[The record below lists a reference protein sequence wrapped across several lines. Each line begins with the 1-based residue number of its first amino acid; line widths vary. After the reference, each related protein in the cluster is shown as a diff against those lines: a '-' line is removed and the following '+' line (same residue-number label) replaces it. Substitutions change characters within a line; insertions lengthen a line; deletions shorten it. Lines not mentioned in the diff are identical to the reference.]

1 MGRNNNPTR
10 GSTIRHVVRTIAAAS
25 AAAAT
30 LVAGMLV
37 AGTANAAS
45 MRDPFERTIQNSNPG
60 LWTNLGT
67 ITFSNGNKYENM
79 EQSLGVVD
87 RVNGRNTYCIQ
98 ADVLYT
104 DTPEG
109 PWSEWTD
116 ENSRPDAQ
124 RLAWLTDKYNGN
136 KDDLTQAAIAGL
148 IHREL
153 DPIGPEYLQNVQR
166 LGWKDG
172 TSWATYEAKM
182 NELWNEA
189 VANTPENLDMTYKY
203 TTGERKGSVTPS
215 ITNGNGAEIAGIQYT
230 VTLNGPAVFDQT
242 KTSTISGTTTN
253 EAIHLPWTATGNGKV
268 TSTVQHKIPKAI
280 RLDSPNQN
288 LMGPTDPQTVSKNI
302 QFDVLNNFKPTI
314 ESNQTDHRIEYGHAP
329 EDDLTW
335 HVDPTGG
342 DWIEGATIKS
352 TGTLYYFAKKPVEG
366 RTTVKDGVKAATAT
380 VTGDKDGAT
389 NHVDATSITM
399 DPDFVKAHKGA
410 TPSNLPDTGWYTW
423 VWQITP
429 DMQDANMKQ
438 YLSTDYDW
446 SDNVLEA
453 ESTQHMRN
461 MQPTIKS
468 SVSDAYKNDQ
478 STVTGAD
485 GTERPSVQIGSAQA
499 SDKTD
504 VVYLEKGSVIRD
516 KVTLNVTDVNGD
528 GKVDTQDWLHTKDGQ
543 GEGKETEDNQITLT
557 VNGTIYGGMTREQAE
572 QAQKDTAAG
581 KTVELPKQ
589 AVKLAT
595 ATFTTNKAGDY
606 LISSSD
612 EDKPVAQWKAEDGVD
627 LTNLPSGYATF
638 VFDIANK
645 DQDTESQTGIKP
657 SKDYPFAKDVH
668 EAPFTADE
676 TVMIRLTPKL
686 DSTVSSKEV
695 KAGETTI
702 DKLVVAKTNEK
713 DVWPTYPETNVTEG
727 ETAKSTPLSL
737 DFHGVLYKVSDDPSS
752 AIEETD
758 TVPENA
764 VKVHEADIKDVT
776 KFGTYTTD
784 SFTLTDTGT
793 YAWHWVMTPSL
804 TGDQNHNP
812 LAALAWRQLTHGRVQ
827 HAFGLASEI
836 VRVQGKKPD
845 VPKCEVSTKSQGE
858 VAFENDKADLHD
870 ELLLKNCEQAAK
882 AEFELWK
889 QANGDQSG
897 DVLITVTGKVDAVD
911 GAHSPTV
918 TVHET
923 GTYYWREKVYD
934 KSGKLI
940 SYGDARKSNE
950 TVLVKE
956 KGLAS
961 TGVGTPM
968 LLWAGVLAG
977 AGIALALAG
986 SRKRIRL

>member
-10 GSTIRHVVRTIAAAS
+10 GSTIRHVVRTIAAGV

-30 LVAGMLV
+30 LAAGMLV
-37 AGTANAAS
+37 AGTADAAD
-45 MRDPFERTIQNSNPG
+45 MRDPFERSIQNGNPG
-60 LWTNLGT
+60 LWANLGT
-67 ITFSNGNKYENM
+67 ITFSNGHKYEDM

-87 RVNGRNTYCIQ
+87 KVNGRNVYCIQ
-98 ADVLYT
+98 ADTLYT
-104 DTPEG
+104 GTAG
-109 PWSEWTD
+109 TWGEWTD
-116 ENSRPDAQ
+116 AQTKPDAQ

-136 KDDLTQAAIAGL
+136 TDDLTQAAIAGL
-148 IHREL
+148 IHQKL
-153 DPIGPEYLQNVQR
+153 DPMGEEYLRGIQH

-172 TSWATYEAKM
+172 TSWDTYTKKM
-182 NELWNEA
+182 DELWNEA
-189 VANTPENLDMTYKY
+189 VANTPTNLDMKYQY
-203 TTGERKGSVTPS
+203 TTGKRKGTINVG
-215 ITNGNGAEIAGIQYT
+215 IQNGNGANIVGAQYT
-230 VTLNGPAVFDQT
+230 ATLNGPAVFDQT
-242 KTSTISGTTTN
+242 GKNTISGTTTGSDQHI
-253 EAIHLPWTATGNGKV
+253 AWTATGNGKV
-268 TSTVQHKIPKAI
+268 TYKISRKIPKAAK
-280 RLDSPNQN
+280 LESPNQN
-288 LMGPTDPQTVSKNI
+288 LMSPTDPQTVSENI
-302 QFDVLNNFKPTI
+302 QFEVLNNFKPTI

-335 HVDPTGG
+335 HVDPSGG

-352 TGTLYYFAKKPVEG
+352 TGTLYYFTKKPVEG
-366 RTTVKDGVKAATAT
+366 QTTVKDGVKAATAT

-399 DPDFVKAHKGA
+399 DPDFVKTHPGA
-410 TPSNLPDTGWYTW
+410 TPSSLPDTGWYTW

-453 ESTQHMRN
+453 ETTLHVRN
-461 MQPTIKS
+461 MQPTITS
-468 SVSDAYKNDQ
+468 SVSAAYKHDQ
-478 STVTGAD
+478 SKVTGAD
-485 GTERPSVQIGSAQA
+485 GIERPAVQIGSAAA
-499 SDKTD
+499 SDRTD
-504 VVYLEKGSVIRD
+504 VVYLEKGGVIRD
-516 KVTLNVTDVNGD
+516 KVTLGVADVNGD
-528 GKVDTQDWLHTKDGQ
+528 GKTDTADWLHTKDGQ
-543 GEGKETEDNQITLT
+543 GEGRETEANQITIR
-557 VNGTIYGGMTREQAE
+557 VNGTLYGGMTREQAE

-581 KTVELPKQ
+581 KNVELPKQ

-595 ATFTTNKAGDY
+595 TTFTTNKAGDY
-606 LISSSD
+606 LLSSRKG
-612 EDKPVAQWKAEDGVD
+612 EKPAGVWKAENGID
-627 LTNLPSGYATF
+627 LTNPPSGYATF
-638 VFDIANK
+638 VYDIANR
-645 DQDTESQTGIKP
+645 DQDTKAQTGIEP
-657 SKDYPFAKDVH
+657 SGDYPFAKDVH

-676 TVMIRLTPKL
+676 TIMTRLTPNL

-695 KAGETTI
+695 KAGETTV

-713 DVWPTYPETNVTEG
+713 DVWPTYPQSNVTEG
-727 ETAKSTPLSL
+727 ETPKGTPLSL
-737 DFHGVLYKVSDDPSS
+737 DFHGVLYKVSDDPAA

-764 VKVHEADIKDVT
+764 VKVHETDIKDVT

-784 SFTLTDTGT
+784 SFTLTESGT

-812 LAALAWRQLTHGRVQ
+812 LAALAWRQLTHGKVQ

-836 VRVQGKKPD
+836 VRVRKPET
-845 VPKCEVSTKSQGE
+845 PKCEVSTKSQGE
-858 VAFENDKADLHD
+858 VTFENGKADLHD
-870 ELLLKNCEQAAK
+870 ELLLKNCSDAAK

-889 QANGDQSG
+889 QSNGDQSG
-897 DVLITVTGKVDAVD
+897 DVLITVTGKVDAKD
-911 GAHSPTV
+911 GIHSPTV

-934 KSGKLI
+934 QTGKLI
-940 SYGDARKSNE
+940 SYGDARKPNE

>member
-10 GSTIRHVVRTIAAAS
+10 GSTIRHVVRTLAAAG
-25 AAAAT
+25 AALAT
-30 LVAGMLV
+30 LAAGMLV
-37 AGTANAAS
+37 AGTADAAVT
-45 MRDPFERTIQNSNPG
+45 RDPSERVGWNGNPG
-60 LWTNLGT
+60 LWTNQGT
-67 ITFSNGNKYENM
+67 ITFPNGNSYQNEA
-79 EQSLGVVD
+79 QVLGVVD
-87 RVNGRNTYCIQ
+87 RVNGKNAYCIQ
-98 ADVLYT
+98 ADVKYT
-104 DTPEG
+104 GTAG
-109 PWSEWTD
+109 TWGEWTD
-116 ENSRPDAQ
+116 ERTKPDAQ
-124 RLAWLTDKYNGN
+124 KLAWLADRYNN
-136 KDDLTQAAIAGL
+136 DRDDLTQAAIAGL
-148 IHREL
+148 IHQKL
-153 DPIGPEYLQNVQR
+153 DPMGNEYLNGLRQ
-166 LGWKDG
+166 LGWADG
-172 TSWATYEAKM
+172 PSWDAYTAKM
-182 NELWNEA
+182 NSLWTEA
-189 VANTPENLDMTYKY
+189 VNGTPKDLDMQYRY
-203 TTGERKGSVTPS
+203 TTGKRKGLVTPS
-215 ITNGNGAEIAGIQYT
+215 IMNGNGVEIAGIQYT
-230 VTLNGPAVFDQT
+230 VTLKGPAVFDQT
-242 KTSTISGTTTN
+242 GTNTISGTTTN
-253 EAIHLPWTATGNGKV
+253 EAIHLSWTATGNGKV
-268 TSTVQHKIPKAI
+268 TSIVQHKIPKAT
-280 RLDSPNQN
+280 RLESPNQN

-302 QFDVLNNFKPTI
+302 QFEVLNNFKPTI
-314 ESNQTDHRIEYGHAP
+314 QSDQSDHRIEYGHAP

-342 DWIEGATIKS
+342 DWIQGATIKS

-366 RTTVKDGVKAATAT
+366 RTTVRDGVKAATAT
-380 VTGDKDGAT
+380 AAGDRDGAT
-389 NHVDATSITM
+389 SHVDASSITM
-399 DPDFVKAHKGA
+399 DPGFVKAHPGA
-410 TPSNLPDTGWYTW
+410 TPSSLPATGWYTW

-429 DMQDANMKQ
+429 DMQDANMRQ

-453 ESTQHMRN
+453 ETTLHVRS
-461 MQPTIKS
+461 MQPTITS
-468 SVSDAYKNDQ
+468 SVSAAYKTDQ
-478 STVTGAD
+478 SKVTGAD
-485 GTERPSVQIGSAQA
+485 GIERPAVQIGSAAA
-499 SDKTD
+499 SDRTD
-504 VVYLEKGSVIRD
+504 VVYLEKGGVIRD
-516 KVTLNVTDVNGD
+516 KVTLGVADVNGD
-528 GKVDTQDWLHTKDGQ
+528 GKTDTADWLHTKDGQ
-543 GEGKETEDNQITLT
+543 GEGRETEANQITIR
-557 VNGTIYGGMTREQAE
+557 VNGTLYGGMTREQAE
-572 QAQKDTAAG
+572 QAQKDAASG

-595 ATFTTNKAGDY
+595 TTFTTNKAGDY
-606 LISSSD
+606 LLSSRKG
-612 EDKPVAQWKAEDGVD
+612 EKPAGVWKAENGID
-627 LTNLPSGYATF
+627 LTNPPSGYATF
-638 VFDIANK
+638 VYDIANR
-645 DQDTESQTGIKP
+645 DQDTKNQTGIEP
-657 SKDYPFAKDVH
+657 SRDYPFAKDVH

-676 TVMIRLTPKL
+676 TVMFRLTPKL

-695 KAGETTI
+695 KAGETTV

-727 ETAKSTPLSL
+727 ETPKSTPLSL
-737 DFHGVLYKVSDDPSS
+737 DFHGVLYKVSDDPSA

-764 VKVHEADIKDVT
+764 VKVHETDIKDVT

-784 SFTLTDTGT
+784 SFTLTEPGT

-812 LAALAWRQLTHGRVQ
+812 LATLAWRQLTHGKVQ

-836 VRVQGKKPD
+836 VRVRKPET
-845 VPKCEVSTKSQGE
+845 PKCEVSTRSQGE
-858 VAFENDKADLHD
+858 VTMENGKADLHD

-897 DVLITVTGKVDAVD
+897 DVLITVTGKVDAKD
-911 GAHSPTV
+911 GIHSPTV

-934 KSGKLI
+934 QTGKLI
-940 SYGDARKSNE
+940 SYGDARKPNE

>member
-25 AAAAT
+25 AAVAT
-30 LVAGMLV
+30 LAAGMLV
-37 AGTANAAS
+37 AGTADAAV
-45 MRDPFERTIQNSNPG
+45 MRDPFERSIQNGNPG
-60 LWTNLGT
+60 LWTNVGT
-67 ITFSNGNKYENM
+67 ITFSNKKKHENM
-79 EQSLGVVD
+79 AQSLGVVD
-87 RVNGRNTYCIQ
+87 RVNDKNTYCIES
-98 ADVLYT
+98 DTLYT
-104 DTPEG
+104 GTTG
-109 PWSEWTD
+109 EWGAWPD
-116 ENSRPDAQ
+116 NQYKPDAQ
-124 RLAWLTDKYNGN
+124 RLAWLADRHNGDR
-136 KDDLTQAAIAGL
+136 DDLTQAAIAGL
-148 IHREL
+148 IHKKL
-153 DPIGPEYLQNVQR
+153 DPMGGDYLNGVQR
-166 LGWKDG
+166 LGWADG
-172 TSWATYEAKM
+172 TSWETYKAKM
-182 NELWNEA
+182 DSLWNEA
-189 VANTPENLDMTYKY
+189 VNGTPTNLDMKY
-203 TTGERKGSVTPS
+203 QYTIGQRKGLVTPS
-215 ITNGNGAEIAGIQYT
+215 IMNGNGQYASGLQYT
-230 VTLNGPAVFDQT
+230 VTLNGPAVFDQNN
-242 KTSTISGTTTN
+242 STAITGTTTN
-253 EAIHLPWTATGNGKV
+253 KKQDIAWTATGNGKV
-268 TSTVQHKIPKAI
+268 TYTLTYKNPQAI
-280 RLDSPNQN
+280 MLVSPNQD
-288 LMGPTDPQTVSKNI
+288 LMAPTDPQIVSKDI
-302 QFDVLNNFKPTI
+302 QFEVRNNFKPTI

-342 DWIEGATIKS
+342 DWIQGATIKS
-352 TGTLYYFAKKPVEG
+352 TGTLYHFANKPVEG
-366 RTTVKDGVKAATAT
+366 RTTVRDGVKAATAT
-380 VTGDKDGAT
+380 AAGDRDGAT
-389 NHVDATSITM
+389 SHVDAASITM
-399 DPDFVKAHKGA
+399 DPGFVKAHPGA
-410 TPSNLPDTGWYTW
+410 TPSSLPATGWYTW

-429 DMQDANMKQ
+429 GMQDANMRQ
-438 YLSTDYDW
+438 YLPADYDW

-453 ESTQHMRN
+453 ETTLHVRS
-461 MQPTIKS
+461 MQPTITS
-468 SVSDAYKNDQ
+468 SVSDAYKTDQ
-478 STVTGAD
+478 SKVTGAD
-485 GTERPSVQIGSAQA
+485 GIERPAVQIGSAAA
-499 SDKTD
+499 SDRTD

-516 KVTLNVTDVNGD
+516 KVTLGVSDVNGD
-528 GKVDTQDWLHTKDGQ
+528 GKTDTADWLHTKDGQ
-543 GEGKETEDNQITLT
+543 GEGRETEANQITIR
-557 VNGTIYGGMTREQAE
+557 VNGTLYGGMTREQAE

-595 ATFTTNKAGDY
+595 TTFTTNKAGDY
-606 LISSSD
+606 LLSSRKG
-612 EDKPVAQWKAEDGVD
+612 EKPAGVWKAENGID
-627 LTNLPSGYATF
+627 LTNPPSGYATF
-638 VFDIANK
+638 VYDIANR
-645 DQDTESQTGIKP
+645 DQDTKNQTGIEP

-676 TVMIRLTPKL
+676 TIMTRLTPNL

-727 ETAKSTPLSL
+727 ETPKSTPLSL
-737 DFHGVLYKVSDDPSS
+737 DFHGVLYKVSDDPSA

-764 VKVHEADIKDVT
+764 VKVHETDIKDVT

-784 SFTLTDTGT
+784 SFTLTESGT

-812 LAALAWRQLTHGRVQ
+812 LTALAWRQLTHGKVQ

-836 VRVQGKKPD
+836 VRVRKPET
-845 VPKCEVSTKSQGE
+845 PKCEVSTRSQGE
-858 VAFENDKADLHD
+858 VTMENGRADLHD

-897 DVLITVTGKVDAVD
+897 DVLITVTGKVDAKD

-934 KSGKLI
+934 QTGKLI

>member
-1 MGRNNNPTR
+1 MGRNSNPTR

-25 AAAAT
+25 AAVAT
-30 LVAGMLV
+30 LAAGMLV
-37 AGTANAAS
+37 AGTANAAV
-45 MRDPFERTIQNSNPG
+45 MRDPGERSIQNGNPG
-60 LWTNLGT
+60 LWTNVGT
-67 ITFSNGNKYENM
+67 ITFSNGKKYENM
-79 EQSLGVVD
+79 AQSLGVVD
-87 RVNGRNTYCIQ
+87 RVNGKNAYCIQ
-98 ADVLYT
+98 ADTLYT
-104 DTPEG
+104 GTSGTWGD
-109 PWSEWTD
+109 WTD
-116 ENSRPDAQ
+116 ERTKPDAQ
-124 RLAWLTDKYNGN
+124 KLAWLTDRHNGDR
-136 KDDLTQAAIAGL
+136 DDLTQAAIAGL
-148 IHREL
+148 IHQKL
-153 DPIGPEYLQNVQR
+153 DPMGNEYLNGLRQ
-166 LGWKDG
+166 LGWADG
-172 TSWATYEAKM
+172 PSWDAYTAKM
-182 NELWNEA
+182 NSLWTEA
-189 VANTPENLDMTYKY
+189 VNGTPKDLDMQYRY
-203 TTGERKGSVTPS
+203 TTGKRKGLVTPS
-215 ITNGNGAEIAGIQYT
+215 IMNGNGVEIAGIQYT
-230 VTLNGPAVFDQT
+230 VTLKGPAVFDQT
-242 KTSTISGTTTN
+242 GTNTISGTTTN
-253 EAIHLPWTATGNGKV
+253 EAIHLSWTATGNGKV
-268 TSTVQHKIPKAI
+268 TSIVQHKIPKAT
-280 RLDSPNQN
+280 RLESPNQN

-302 QFDVLNNFKPTI
+302 QFEVLNNFKPTI
-314 ESNQTDHRIEYGHAP
+314 QSDQSDHRIEYGHAP

-342 DWIEGATIKS
+342 DWIQGATIKS

-366 RTTVKDGVKAATAT
+366 RTTVRDGVKAATAT
-380 VTGDKDGAT
+380 AAGDRDGAT
-389 NHVDATSITM
+389 SHVDASSIAM
-399 DPDFVKAHKGA
+399 DPGFVKAHPGA
-410 TPSNLPDTGWYTW
+410 TPSSLPDTGWYTW

-438 YLSTDYDW
+438 YLSPDYDW

-453 ESTQHMRN
+453 ETTLHVRS
-461 MQPTIKS
+461 MQPTITS
-468 SVSDAYKNDQ
+468 SVSAAYKTDQ
-478 STVTGAD
+478 SKVTGAD
-485 GTERPSVQIGSAQA
+485 GVERPAVQIGSAAA
-499 SDKTD
+499 SDRTD
-504 VVYLEKGSVIRD
+504 VVYLEKGGVIRD
-516 KVTLNVTDVNGD
+516 KVTLGVSDVNGD
-528 GKVDTQDWLHTKDGQ
+528 GKTDTADWLHTKDGQ
-543 GEGKETEDNQITLT
+543 GEGGETEANQITIR
-557 VNGTIYGGMTREQAE
+557 VNGTLYGGMTREQAE

-606 LISSSD
+606 LLSSRKG
-612 EDKPVAQWKAEDGVD
+612 EKPAGVWKAENGID
-627 LTNLPSGYATF
+627 LTNPPSGYATF
-638 VFDIANK
+638 VYDIANK

-657 SKDYPFAKDVH
+657 SDDYPFAKDVH

-676 TVMIRLTPKL
+676 TVMFRLTPKL

-695 KAGETTI
+695 KAGETTV

-713 DVWPTYPETNVTEG
+713 DVWPTYPQSNVTEG
-727 ETAKSTPLSL
+727 ETPKGTPLSL
-737 DFHGVLYKVSDDPSS
+737 DFHGVLYKVSDDPSA

-764 VKVHEADIKDVT
+764 VKVHETDIKDVT

-784 SFTLTDTGT
+784 SFTLTESGT

-812 LAALAWRQLTHGRVQ
+812 LAALAWRQLTHGKVQ

-836 VRVQGKKPD
+836 VRVRKPET
-845 VPKCEVSTKSQGE
+845 PKCEVSTRSQGE
-858 VAFENDKADLHD
+858 VTMENGKADLHD

-882 AEFELWK
+882 AEFELWR
-889 QANGDQSG
+889 QADGDQSG
-897 DVLITVTGKVDAVD
+897 DVLITVTGKVDAKD
-911 GAHSPTV
+911 GIHSPTV

-934 KSGKLI
+934 QTGGLV
-940 SYGDARKSNE
+940 SYGDARKPNE

>member
-1 MGRNNNPTR
+1 MGRNSNPTR

-25 AAAAT
+25 AAVAT
-30 LVAGMLV
+30 LAAGMLV
-37 AGTANAAS
+37 AGTANAAV
-45 MRDPFERTIQNSNPG
+45 MRDPGERSIQNGNPG
-60 LWTNLGT
+60 LWANVGT
-67 ITFSNGNKYENM
+67 ITFSNGKKYENM
-79 EQSLGVVD
+79 AQSLGVVD
-87 RVNGRNTYCIQ
+87 RVNGKNAYCIQ
-98 ADVLYT
+98 ADTLYT
-104 DTPEG
+104 GTSGTWGD
-109 PWSEWTD
+109 WTD
-116 ENSRPDAQ
+116 ERTKPDAQ
-124 RLAWLTDKYNGN
+124 KLAWLTDRHNGDR
-136 KDDLTQAAIAGL
+136 DDLTQAAIAGL
-148 IHREL
+148 IHQKL
-153 DPIGPEYLQNVQR
+153 DPMGNEYLNGLRQ
-166 LGWKDG
+166 LGWADG
-172 TSWATYEAKM
+172 PSWDAYTAKM
-182 NELWNEA
+182 NSLWTEA
-189 VANTPENLDMTYKY
+189 VNGTPTDLDMQYRY
-203 TTGERKGSVTPS
+203 TTGKRKGLVTPS
-215 ITNGNGAEIAGIQYT
+215 IMNGNGVEIAGIQYT
-230 VTLNGPAVFDQT
+230 VTLKGPAVFDQT
-242 KTSTISGTTTN
+242 GTNTISGTTTN
-253 EAIHLPWTATGNGKV
+253 EAIHLSWTATGNGKV
-268 TSTVQHKIPKAI
+268 TSIVQHKIPKAT
-280 RLDSPNQN
+280 RLESPNQN

-302 QFDVLNNFKPTI
+302 QFEVLNNFKPTI
-314 ESNQTDHRIEYGHAP
+314 QSDQSDHRIEYGHAP

-342 DWIEGATIKS
+342 DWIQGATIKS
-352 TGTLYYFAKKPVEG
+352 TGTLYYFANKPVEG
-366 RTTVKDGVKAATAT
+366 RTTVRDGVKAATAT
-380 VTGDKDGAT
+380 AAGDRDGAT
-389 NHVDATSITM
+389 SHVDASSITM
-399 DPDFVKAHKGA
+399 DPGFVKAHPGA
-410 TPSNLPDTGWYTW
+410 TPSSLPATGWYTW

-429 DMQDANMKQ
+429 GMQDANMRQ
-438 YLSTDYDW
+438 YLPADYDW

-453 ESTQHMRN
+453 ETTLHVRS
-461 MQPTIKS
+461 MQPTITS
-468 SVSDAYKNDQ
+468 SVSAAYKTDQ
-478 STVTGAD
+478 SKVTGAD
-485 GTERPSVQIGSAQA
+485 GVERPAVQIGSAAA
-499 SDKTD
+499 SDRTD
-504 VVYLEKGSVIRD
+504 VVYLEKGGVIRD
-516 KVTLNVTDVNGD
+516 KVTLGVSDVNGD
-528 GKVDTQDWLHTKDGQ
+528 GKTDTADWLHTKDGQ
-543 GEGKETEDNQITLT
+543 GEGRETEANQITIR
-557 VNGTIYGGMTREQAE
+557 VNGTLYGGMTREQAE

-606 LISSSD
+606 LLSSRKG
-612 EDKPVAQWKAEDGVD
+612 EKPAGVWKAENGID
-627 LTNLPSGYATF
+627 LTNPPSGYATF
-638 VFDIANK
+638 VYDIANK

-657 SKDYPFAKDVH
+657 SDDYPFAKDVH

-676 TVMIRLTPKL
+676 TVMFRLTPKL

-695 KAGETTI
+695 KAGETTV

-727 ETAKSTPLSL
+727 ETPKSTPLSL
-737 DFHGVLYKVSDDPSS
+737 DFHGVLYKVSDDPSA

-764 VKVHEADIKDVT
+764 VKVHETDIKDVT

-784 SFTLTDTGT
+784 SFTLTESGT

-812 LAALAWRQLTHGRVQ
+812 LTALAWRQLTHGKVQ

-836 VRVQGKKPD
+836 VRVQGKKPN

-858 VAFENDKADLHD
+858 VTFENGKADLHD

>member
-25 AAAAT
+25 AAVAT
-30 LVAGMLV
+30 LAAGMLV
-37 AGTANAAS
+37 AGTANAAVT
-45 MRDPFERTIQNSNPG
+45 RDPSERSIQNGNPG

-67 ITFSNGNKYENM
+67 LTFSNGVSYPDM

-87 RVNGRNTYCIQ
+87 RVNGKNAYCIQ

-104 DTPEG
+104 GTAGTWGD
-109 PWSEWTD
+109 WTD
-116 ENSRPDAQ
+116 ERTKPDAQ
-124 RLAWLTDKYNGN
+124 KLAWLANRYNN
-136 KDDLTQAAIAGL
+136 DRDDLTQAAIAGL
-148 IHREL
+148 VHRKL
-153 DPIGPEYLQNVQR
+153 DPMGGEYLNGIQR

-172 TSWATYEAKM
+172 TGWDTYAAKM
-182 NELWNEA
+182 DSLWNEA
-189 VANTPENLDMTYKY
+189 VANTPSNLDMQYRY
-203 TTGERKGSVTPS
+203 TTGKRKGLVTPS
-215 ITNGNGAEIAGIQYT
+215 IMNGNGVEIAGIQYT
-230 VTLNGPAVFDQT
+230 VTLKGPAVFDQT
-242 KTSTISGTTTN
+242 GTNTISGTTTN
-253 EAIHLPWTATGNGKV
+253 EAIHLSWTATGNGKV
-268 TSTVQHKIPKAI
+268 TSIVQHKIPKAT
-280 RLDSPNQN
+280 RLESPNQN

-302 QFDVLNNFKPTI
+302 QFEVLNNFKPTI
-314 ESNQTDHRIEYGHAP
+314 RSDQSDHRIEYGHAP

-342 DWIEGATIKS
+342 DWIQGATIKS

-366 RTTVKDGVKAATAT
+366 RTTVRDGVKAATAT
-380 VTGDKDGAT
+380 VAGDRDGAAS
-389 NHVDATSITM
+389 HVDASSIAM
-399 DPDFVKAHKGA
+399 DPGFVKAHPGA
-410 TPSNLPDTGWYTW
+410 TPSSLPATGWYTW
-423 VWQITP
+423 VWEITP
-429 DMQDANMKQ
+429 GMQDANMRQ
-438 YLSTDYDW
+438 YLPADYDW

-453 ESTQHMRN
+453 ETTLHVRN
-461 MQPTIKS
+461 MQPTITS
-468 SVSDAYKNDQ
+468 SVSAAYKTDQ
-478 STVTGAD
+478 SKVTGAD
-485 GTERPSVQIGSAQA
+485 GIERPAVQIGSQAA
-499 SDKTD
+499 SDRTD
-504 VVYLEKGSVIRD
+504 VVYLEKGGVIRD
-516 KVTLNVTDVNGD
+516 KVTLGVADVNGD
-528 GKVDTQDWLHTKDGQ
+528 GKTDTADWLHTRDGQ
-543 GEGKETEDNQITLT
+543 GEGRETEANQITIR
-557 VNGTIYGGMTREQAE
+557 VNGTLYGGMTREQAE
-572 QAQKDTAAG
+572 QAQKDAASG
-581 KTVELPKQ
+581 KTVELPRQ

-595 ATFTTNKAGDY
+595 ATFTTNKTGDY
-606 LISSSD
+606 LLSSRKG
-612 EDKPVAQWKAEDGVD
+612 EKPAGVWKAENGID
-627 LTNLPSGYATF
+627 LTNPPSGYATF
-638 VFDIANK
+638 VYDIANR
-645 DQDTESQTGIKP
+645 DQDTKNQTGIEP
-657 SKDYPFAKDVH
+657 SRDYPFAKDVH

-676 TVMIRLTPKL
+676 TIMTRLTPKL

-695 KAGETTI
+695 KAGETTV
-702 DKLVVAKTNEK
+702 DRLVVAKTNEK
-713 DVWPTYPETNVTEG
+713 DVWPTYPQSNVTEG
-727 ETAKSTPLSL
+727 ETPKGTPLSL
-737 DFHGVLYKVSDDPSS
+737 DFHGVLYKVSDDPAA
-752 AIEETD
+752 AIEQTD
-758 TVPENA
+758 TVPDNA
-764 VKVHEADIKDVT
+764 VKVHETDIKDVT
-776 KFGTYTTD
+776 KFGTYSTD
-784 SFTLTDTGT
+784 SFTLTESGT

-812 LAALAWRQLTHGRVQ
+812 LTALAWRQLTHGKVQ

-858 VAFENDKADLHD
+858 VTFENGRADLHD

>member
-10 GSTIRHVVRTIAAAS
+10 GSTIRHVVRTIAAGV

-30 LVAGMLV
+30 LAAGMLV
-37 AGTANAAS
+37 AGTADAAD
-45 MRDPFERTIQNSNPG
+45 MRDPFERSIQNGNPG
-60 LWTNLGT
+60 LWANMGT
-67 ITFSNGNKYENM
+67 ITFSNGHKYEDM

-87 RVNGRNTYCIQ
+87 KVNGKNVYCIQ
-98 ADVLYT
+98 ADTLYT
-104 DTPEG
+104 GTAG
-109 PWSEWTD
+109 TWGEWTD
-116 ENSRPDAQ
+116 AKTKPDAQ

-136 KDDLTQAAIAGL
+136 TDDLTQAAIAGL
-148 IHREL
+148 IHQKL
-153 DPIGPEYLQNVQR
+153 DPMGEEYLKGIER

-172 TSWATYEAKM
+172 TSWDTYTKKM

-189 VANTPENLDMTYKY
+189 VANTPSNLDMRYQY
-203 TTGERKGSVTPS
+203 TIGQRKGTIDVG
-215 ITNGNGAEIAGIQYT
+215 IQNGNGGFLSGITYT
-230 VTLNGPAVFDQT
+230 ATLKGPAVFDQT
-242 KTSTISGTTTN
+242 GKNTISGTTTN
-253 EAIHLPWTATGNGKV
+253 SAQHVAWTATGNGKV
-268 TSTVQHKIPKAI
+268 MPVFNYKVPKAAK
-280 RLDSPNQN
+280 LSSPNQN
-288 LMGPTDPQTVSKNI
+288 LMAATDPETVSKNI
-302 QFDVLNNFKPTI
+302 QFEVLNNFKPTI

-335 HVDPTGG
+335 HVDPSGG

-366 RTTVKDGVKAATAT
+366 QTTVKDGVKAATAT

-389 NHVDATSITM
+389 NHVDAASITM
-399 DPDFVKAHKGA
+399 DPDFVKTHPGA
-410 TPSNLPDTGWYTW
+410 TPSSLPDTGWYTW

-429 DMQDANMKQ
+429 GMQDANMRQ

-453 ESTQHMRN
+453 ETTLHVRN
-461 MQPTIKS
+461 MQPTITS
-468 SVSDAYKNDQ
+468 SVSAAYKTDQ
-478 STVTGAD
+478 SKVTGAD

-504 VVYLEKGSVIRD
+504 VVYLEKGSIIRD
-516 KVTLNVTDVNGD
+516 KVTLGVTDVNGD
-528 GKVDTQDWLHTKDGQ
+528 GKTDTADWLHTKDGQ
-543 GEGKETEDNQITLT
+543 GEGKETEANQITIR
-557 VNGTIYGGMTREQAE
+557 VNGTLYGGMTREQAE

-606 LISSSD
+606 LLSSRKG
-612 EDKPVAQWKAEDGVD
+612 EKPAGVWKAENGID
-627 LTNLPSGYATF
+627 LTNPPSGYATF
-638 VFDIANK
+638 VYDIANK

-657 SKDYPFAKDVH
+657 SDDYPFAKDVH

-676 TVMIRLTPKL
+676 TVMFRLTPKL

-695 KAGETTI
+695 KAGETTV

-713 DVWPTYPETNVTEG
+713 DVWPTYPQSNVTEG
-727 ETAKSTPLSL
+727 ETPKGTPLSL
-737 DFHGVLYKVSDDPSS
+737 DFHGVLYKVSDDPSA

-764 VKVHEADIKDVT
+764 VKVHETDIKDVT

-784 SFTLTDTGT
+784 SFTLTESGT

-812 LAALAWRQLTHGRVQ
+812 LAALAWRQLTHGKVQ

-836 VRVQGKKPD
+836 VRVRKPET
-845 VPKCEVSTKSQGE
+845 PKCEVSTRSQGE
-858 VAFENDKADLHD
+858 VTMENGKADLHD

-882 AEFELWK
+882 AEFELWR
-889 QANGDQSG
+889 QADGDQSG
-897 DVLITVTGKVDAVD
+897 DVLITVTGKVDAKD
-911 GAHSPTV
+911 GIHSPTV

-934 KSGKLI
+934 QTGGLV
-940 SYGDARKSNE
+940 SYGDARKPNE

>member
-25 AAAAT
+25 AAVAT
-30 LVAGMLV
+30 LAAGMLV
-37 AGTANAAS
+37 AGTANAAV
-45 MRDPFERTIQNSNPG
+45 MRDPGERSIQNGNPG
-60 LWTNLGT
+60 LWANVGT
-67 ITFSNGNKYENM
+67 ITFSNGKKYENM
-79 EQSLGVVD
+79 AQSLGVVD
-87 RVNGRNTYCIQ
+87 RVNGKNAYCIQ
-98 ADVLYT
+98 ADTLYT
-104 DTPEG
+104 GTSGTWGD
-109 PWSEWTD
+109 WTD
-116 ENSRPDAQ
+116 ERTKPDAQ
-124 RLAWLTDKYNGN
+124 KLAWLTDRHNGDR
-136 KDDLTQAAIAGL
+136 DDLTQAAIAGL
-148 IHREL
+148 IHQKL
-153 DPIGPEYLQNVQR
+153 DPMGNEYLNGLRQ
-166 LGWKDG
+166 LGWADG
-172 TSWATYEAKM
+172 PSWDAYTAKM
-182 NELWNEA
+182 NSLWTEA
-189 VANTPENLDMTYKY
+189 VNGTPTDLDMHRRY
-203 TTGERKGSVTPS
+203 TTGKRKGLVTPS
-215 ITNGNGAEIAGIQYT
+215 IMNGNGVEIAGIQYT
-230 VTLNGPAVFDQT
+230 VTLKGPAVFDQT
-242 KTSTISGTTTN
+242 GTNTISGTTTN
-253 EAIHLPWTATGNGKV
+253 EAIHLSWTATGNGKV
-268 TSTVQHKIPKAI
+268 TSIVQHKIPKAT
-280 RLDSPNQN
+280 RLESPNQN

-302 QFDVLNNFKPTI
+302 QFEVLNNFKPTI
-314 ESNQTDHRIEYGHAP
+314 QSDQSDHRIEYGHAP

-342 DWIEGATIKS
+342 DWIQGATIKS

-366 RTTVKDGVKAATAT
+366 RTTVRDGVKAATAT
-380 VTGDKDGAT
+380 AAGDRDGAT
-389 NHVDATSITM
+389 SHVDASSITM
-399 DPDFVKAHKGA
+399 DPGFVKAHPGA
-410 TPSNLPDTGWYTW
+410 TPSSLPATGWYTW
-423 VWQITP
+423 VWEITP
-429 DMQDANMKQ
+429 GMQDANMRQ

-453 ESTQHMRN
+453 ETTLHVRS

-499 SDKTD
+499 SDRTD
-504 VVYLEKGSVIRD
+504 VVYLEKGGVIRD
-516 KVTLNVTDVNGD
+516 KVTLGVSDVNGD
-528 GKVDTQDWLHTKDGQ
+528 GKTDTADWLHTKDGQ
-543 GEGKETEDNQITLT
+543 GEGRETEANQITIR
-557 VNGTIYGGMTREQAE
+557 VNGTLYGGMTREQAE

-606 LISSSD
+606 LLSSRKG
-612 EDKPVAQWKAEDGVD
+612 EKPAGVWKAENGID

-638 VFDIANK
+638 VYDIANK

-657 SKDYPFAKDVH
+657 SDDYPFAKDVH

-676 TVMIRLTPKL
+676 TVMFRLTPKL

-695 KAGETTI
+695 KAGETTV

-713 DVWPTYPETNVTEG
+713 DVWPTYPETNATEG
-727 ETAKSTPLSL
+727 ETPKSTPLSL
-737 DFHGVLYKVSDDPSS
+737 DFHGVLYKVSDDPAA

-764 VKVHEADIKDVT
+764 VKVHETDIKDVT

-784 SFTLTDTGT
+784 SFTLTESGT

-812 LAALAWRQLTHGRVQ
+812 LAALAWRQLTHGKVQ

-836 VRVQGKKPD
+836 VRVRKPET
-845 VPKCEVSTKSQGE
+845 PKCEVSTRSQGE
-858 VAFENDKADLHD
+858 VTFENGKADLHD

-889 QANGDQSG
+889 QSNGDQSG
-897 DVLITVTGKVDAVD
+897 DVLITVTGKVDAKD
-911 GAHSPTV
+911 GIHSPTV

-934 KSGKLI
+934 QTGKLI

>member
-10 GSTIRHVVRTIAAAS
+10 GSTIRHVVRTIAAGV

-30 LVAGMLV
+30 LAAGMLV
-37 AGTANAAS
+37 AGTADAAD
-45 MRDPFERTIQNSNPG
+45 MRDPFERSIQNGNPG
-60 LWTNLGT
+60 LWANMGT
-67 ITFSNGNKYENM
+67 ITFSNGHKYEDM

-87 RVNGRNTYCIQ
+87 KVNGRNVYCIQ
-98 ADVLYT
+98 AGTLYT
-104 DTPEG
+104 GTAG
-109 PWSEWTD
+109 TWGEWTD
-116 ENSRPDAQ
+116 AKTKPDAQ

-136 KDDLTQAAIAGL
+136 TDDLTQAAIAGL
-148 IHREL
+148 IHQKL
-153 DPIGPEYLQNVQR
+153 DPMGEEYLKGIER

-172 TSWATYEAKM
+172 TSWDTYTKKM

-189 VANTPENLDMTYKY
+189 VANTPSNLDMRYQY
-203 TTGERKGSVTPS
+203 TIGQRKGTIDVG
-215 ITNGNGAEIAGIQYT
+215 IQNGNGGFLSGITYT
-230 VTLNGPAVFDQT
+230 ATLKGPAVFDQT
-242 KTSTISGTTTN
+242 GKNTISGTTTN
-253 EAIHLPWTATGNGKV
+253 SAQHVAWTATGNGKV
-268 TSTVQHKIPKAI
+268 MPVFNYKVPKAAK
-280 RLDSPNQN
+280 LSSPNQN
-288 LMGPTDPQTVSKNI
+288 LMAATDPETVSKNI
-302 QFDVLNNFKPTI
+302 QFEVLNNFKPTI

-335 HVDPTGG
+335 HVDPSGG

-366 RTTVKDGVKAATAT
+366 QTTVKDGVKAATAT

-389 NHVDATSITM
+389 NHVDAASITM
-399 DPDFVKAHKGA
+399 DPDFVKAHPGA
-410 TPSNLPDTGWYTW
+410 TPSSLPATGWYTW
-423 VWQITP
+423 VWEITP
-429 DMQDANMKQ
+429 GMQDANMRQ
-438 YLSTDYDW
+438 YLSPDYDW

-453 ESTQHMRN
+453 ETTLHVRG
-461 MQPTIKS
+461 MQPTITS
-468 SVSDAYKNDQ
+468 SVSAAYRTDQ
-478 STVTGAD
+478 SKVTGAD
-485 GTERPSVQIGSAQA
+485 GIERPAVQIGSAAA
-499 SDKTD
+499 SDRTD
-504 VVYLEKGSVIRD
+504 VVYLEKGGVIRD
-516 KVTLNVTDVNGD
+516 KVTLGVSDVNGD
-528 GKVDTQDWLHTKDGQ
+528 GKTDTADWLHTKDGQ
-543 GEGKETEDNQITLT
+543 GEGRETEANQITIR
-557 VNGTIYGGMTREQAE
+557 VNGTLYGGMTREQAE

-595 ATFTTNKAGDY
+595 TTFTTNKAGDY
-606 LISSSD
+606 LLSSRKG
-612 EDKPVAQWKAEDGVD
+612 EKPAGVWKAENGID
-627 LTNLPSGYATF
+627 LTNPPSGYATF
-638 VFDIANK
+638 VYDIANR
-645 DQDTESQTGIKP
+645 DQDTKNQTGIEP
-657 SKDYPFAKDVH
+657 SRDYPFAKDVH

-676 TVMIRLTPKL
+676 TVMFRLTPKL

-695 KAGETTI
+695 KAGETTV

-727 ETAKSTPLSL
+727 ETPKGTPLSL
-737 DFHGVLYKVSDDPSS
+737 DFHGVLYKVSDDPSA

-764 VKVHEADIKDVT
+764 VKVHETDIKDVT

-784 SFTLTDTGT
+784 SFTLTESGT

-812 LAALAWRQLTHGRVQ
+812 LAALAWRQLTHGKVQ

-836 VRVQGKKPD
+836 VRVRKPET
-845 VPKCEVSTKSQGE
+845 PKCEVSTKSQGE
-858 VAFENDKADLHD
+858 VTFENGKADLHD
-870 ELLLKNCEQAAK
+870 ELLLKNCSDAAK
-882 AEFELWK
+882 AEFELWR
-889 QANGDQSG
+889 QADGDQSG
-897 DVLITVTGKVDAVD
+897 DVLITVTGKVDAKD
-911 GAHSPTV
+911 GIHSPTV

-934 KSGKLI
+934 QTGKLI
-940 SYGDARKSNE
+940 SYGDARKPNE

>member
-25 AAAAT
+25 AAVAT
-30 LVAGMLV
+30 LAAGLLV
-37 AGTANAAS
+37 AGTADAAT
-45 MRDPFERTIQNSNPG
+45 MRDPSERAIWNNNPG
-60 LWTNLGT
+60 LASNMGT
-67 ITFSNGNKYENM
+67 ITFSNGHKYENM
-79 EQSLGVVD
+79 EQGLGIVD
-87 RVNGRNTYCIQ
+87 KVNGRNAYCIQ

-104 DTPEG
+104 GTTG
-109 PWSEWTD
+109 TWSEWTD
-116 ENSRPDAQ
+116 ERTKPDAQ
-124 RLAWLTDKYNGN
+124 RLAWLADRYNGDR
-136 KDDLTQAAIAGL
+136 DDLTQAAIAGL
-148 IHREL
+148 IHQKL
-153 DPIGPEYLQNVQR
+153 DPMGNEYLSGIQR
-166 LGWKDG
+166 LGWKNG
-172 TSWATYEAKM
+172 TSWDTFTAKM
-182 NELWNEA
+182 NSLWTEA
-189 VANTPENLDMTYKY
+189 VNGTPKDLDMQYRY
-203 TTGERKGSVTPS
+203 TTGKRKGLVTPS
-215 ITNGNGAEIAGIQYT
+215 IMNGNGVEIAGIQYT
-230 VTLNGPAVFDQT
+230 VTLKGPAVFDQT
-242 KTSTISGTTTN
+242 GTNTISGTTTN
-253 EAIHLPWTATGNGKV
+253 EAIHLSWTATGNGKV
-268 TSTVQHKIPKAI
+268 TSIVQHKIPKAT
-280 RLDSPNQN
+280 RLESPNQN

-302 QFDVLNNFKPTI
+302 QFEVLNNFKPTI
-314 ESNQTDHRIEYGHAP
+314 QSDQSDHRIEYGHAP

-342 DWIEGATIKS
+342 DWIQGATIKS

-366 RTTVKDGVKAATAT
+366 RTTVRDGVKAATAT
-380 VTGDKDGAT
+380 AAGDRDGAT
-389 NHVDATSITM
+389 SHVDASSITM
-399 DPDFVKAHKGA
+399 DPGFVKAHPGA
-410 TPSNLPDTGWYTW
+410 TPSSLPATGWYTW

-429 DMQDANMKQ
+429 GMQDANMRQ
-438 YLSTDYDW
+438 YLPADYDW

-453 ESTQHMRN
+453 ETTLHVRS
-461 MQPTIKS
+461 MQPTITS
-468 SVSDAYKNDQ
+468 SVSAAYKTDQ
-478 STVTGAD
+478 SKVTGAD
-485 GTERPSVQIGSAQA
+485 GVERPAVQIGSAAA
-499 SDKTD
+499 SDRTD
-504 VVYLEKGSVIRD
+504 VVYLEKGGVIRD
-516 KVTLNVTDVNGD
+516 KVTLGVSDVNGD
-528 GKVDTQDWLHTKDGQ
+528 GKTDTADWLHTKDGQ
-543 GEGKETEDNQITLT
+543 GEGRETEANQITIR
-557 VNGTIYGGMTREQAE
+557 VNGTLYGGMTREQAE

-606 LISSSD
+606 LLSSRKG
-612 EDKPVAQWKAEDGVD
+612 EKPAGVWKAENGID

-638 VFDIANK
+638 VYDIANK

-657 SKDYPFAKDVH
+657 SDDYPFAKDVH

-676 TVMIRLTPKL
+676 TIMTRLTPKL

-713 DVWPTYPETNVTEG
+713 DVWPTYPQSNVTEG
-727 ETAKSTPLSL
+727 ETPKSTPLSL
-737 DFHGVLYKVSDDPSS
+737 DFHGVLYKVSDDPAA

-764 VKVHEADIKDVT
+764 VKVHETDIKDVT

-784 SFTLTDTGT
+784 SFTLTEPGT

-812 LAALAWRQLTHGRVQ
+812 LAALAWRQLTHGKVQ

-836 VRVQGKKPD
+836 VRVRKPET
-845 VPKCEVSTKSQGE
+845 PKCEVSTRSQGE
-858 VAFENDKADLHD
+858 VTFENGKADLHD

-889 QANGDQSG
+889 QSNGDQSG
-897 DVLITVTGKVDAVD
+897 DVLITVTGKVDAKD
-911 GAHSPTV
+911 GIHSPTV

-934 KSGKLI
+934 QTGKLI
-940 SYGDARKSNE
+940 SYGDARKPNE
-950 TVLVKE
+950 TVTVKE

>member
-1 MGRNNNPTR
+1 MGRNSNPTR

-25 AAAAT
+25 AAVAT
-30 LVAGMLV
+30 LAAGMLV
-37 AGTANAAS
+37 AGTANAAV
-45 MRDPFERTIQNSNPG
+45 MRDPGERSIQNGNPG
-60 LWTNLGT
+60 LWTNVGT
-67 ITFSNGNKYENM
+67 ITFSNGKKYENM
-79 EQSLGVVD
+79 AQSLGVVD
-87 RVNGRNTYCIQ
+87 RVNGKNAYCIQ
-98 ADVLYT
+98 ADTLYT
-104 DTPEG
+104 GTSGTWGD
-109 PWSEWTD
+109 WTD
-116 ENSRPDAQ
+116 ERTKPDAQ
-124 RLAWLTDKYNGN
+124 KLAWLTDRHNGDR
-136 KDDLTQAAIAGL
+136 DDLTQAAIAGL
-148 IHREL
+148 IHQKL
-153 DPIGPEYLQNVQR
+153 DPMGNEYLNGLRQ
-166 LGWKDG
+166 LGWADG
-172 TSWATYEAKM
+172 PSWDAYTAKM
-182 NELWNEA
+182 NSLWTEA
-189 VANTPENLDMTYKY
+189 VNGTPTDLDMQYRY
-203 TTGERKGSVTPS
+203 TTGKRKGLVTPS
-215 ITNGNGAEIAGIQYT
+215 IMNGNGVEIAGIQYT
-230 VTLNGPAVFDQT
+230 VTLKGPAVFDQT
-242 KTSTISGTTTN
+242 GTNTISGTTTN
-253 EAIHLPWTATGNGKV
+253 EAIHLSWTATGNGKV
-268 TSTVQHKIPKAI
+268 TSIVQHKIPKAT
-280 RLDSPNQN
+280 RLESPNQN

-302 QFDVLNNFKPTI
+302 QFEVLNNFKPTI
-314 ESNQTDHRIEYGHAP
+314 QSDQSDHRIEYGHAP

-342 DWIEGATIKS
+342 DWIQGATIKS
-352 TGTLYYFAKKPVEG
+352 TGTLYYFANKPVEG
-366 RTTVKDGVKAATAT
+366 RTTVRDGVKAATAT
-380 VTGDKDGAT
+380 AAGDRDGAT
-389 NHVDATSITM
+389 SHVDASSITM
-399 DPDFVKAHKGA
+399 DPGFVKAHPGA
-410 TPSNLPDTGWYTW
+410 TPSSLPATGWYTW

-429 DMQDANMKQ
+429 GMQDANMRQ
-438 YLSTDYDW
+438 YLPADYDW

-453 ESTQHMRN
+453 ETTLHVRS
-461 MQPTIKS
+461 MQPTITS
-468 SVSDAYKNDQ
+468 SVSAAYKTDQ
-478 STVTGAD
+478 SKVTGAD
-485 GTERPSVQIGSAQA
+485 GVERPAVQIGSAAA
-499 SDKTD
+499 SDRTD
-504 VVYLEKGSVIRD
+504 VVYLEKGGVIRD
-516 KVTLNVTDVNGD
+516 KVTLGVSDVNGD
-528 GKVDTQDWLHTKDGQ
+528 GKTDTADWLHTKDGQ
-543 GEGKETEDNQITLT
+543 GEGRETEANQITIR
-557 VNGTIYGGMTREQAE
+557 VNGTLYGGMTREQAE

-606 LISSSD
+606 LLSSRKG
-612 EDKPVAQWKAEDGVD
+612 EKPAGVWKAENGID
-627 LTNLPSGYATF
+627 LTNPPSGYATF
-638 VFDIANK
+638 VYDIANK

-657 SKDYPFAKDVH
+657 SDDYPFAKDVH

-676 TVMIRLTPKL
+676 TVMFRLTPKL

-695 KAGETTI
+695 KAGETTV

-727 ETAKSTPLSL
+727 ETPKSTPLSL
-737 DFHGVLYKVSDDPSS
+737 DFHGVLYKVSDDPSA

-812 LAALAWRQLTHGRVQ
+812 LTALAWRQLTHGKVQ

-836 VRVQGKKPD
+836 VRVLKPET
-845 VPKCEVSTKSQGE
+845 PKCEVSTKSQGE
-858 VAFENDKADLHD
+858 VTFENGKADLHD
-870 ELLLKNCEQAAK
+870 ELLLKNCSDAAK

-889 QANGDQSG
+889 QSNGDQSG
-897 DVLITVTGKVDAVD
+897 DVLITVTGKVDAKD
-911 GAHSPTV
+911 GIHSPTV

-934 KSGKLI
+934 QTGKLI
-940 SYGDARKSNE
+940 SYGDARKPNE

>member
-10 GSTIRHVVRTIAAAS
+10 GSTIRHMVRTIAAGV

-30 LVAGMLV
+30 LAAGMLV
-37 AGTANAAS
+37 AGTADAAD
-45 MRDPFERTIQNSNPG
+45 MRDPFERSIQNGNPG
-60 LWTNLGT
+60 LWANMGT
-67 ITFSNGNKYENM
+67 ITFSNGHKYEDM

-87 RVNGRNTYCIQ
+87 KVNGKNVYCIQ
-98 ADVLYT
+98 ADTLYT
-104 DTPEG
+104 GTAG
-109 PWSEWTD
+109 TWGEWTD
-116 ENSRPDAQ
+116 AKTKPDAQ

-136 KDDLTQAAIAGL
+136 TDDLTQAAIAGL
-148 IHREL
+148 IHQKL
-153 DPIGPEYLQNVQR
+153 DPMGEEYLKGIER

-172 TSWATYEAKM
+172 TSWDTYTKKM

-189 VANTPENLDMTYKY
+189 VANTPSNLDMRRQY
-203 TTGERKGSVTPS
+203 TIGQRKGTIDVG
-215 ITNGNGAEIAGIQYT
+215 IQNGNGDFLSGITYT
-230 VTLNGPAVFDQT
+230 ATLKGPAVFDQT
-242 KTSTISGTTTN
+242 GKNTISGTTTN
-253 EAIHLPWTATGNGKV
+253 SAQHVAWTATGNGKV
-268 TSTVQHKIPKAI
+268 MPVFNYKVPKAAK
-280 RLDSPNQN
+280 LSSPNQN
-288 LMGPTDPQTVSKNI
+288 LMTATDPETVSKNI
-302 QFDVLNNFKPTI
+302 QFEVLNNFKPTI

-335 HVDPTGG
+335 HVDPSGG

-366 RTTVKDGVKAATAT
+366 QTTVKDGVKAATAT

-389 NHVDATSITM
+389 NHVDAASITM
-399 DPDFVKAHKGA
+399 DPDFVKTHPGA
-410 TPSNLPDTGWYTW
+410 TPSSLPATGWYTW
-423 VWQITP
+423 VWEITP
-429 DMQDANMKQ
+429 DMQDANMRQ
-438 YLSTDYDW
+438 YLPADYDW

-453 ESTQHMRN
+453 ETTLHVRN
-461 MQPTIKS
+461 MQPTITS
-468 SVSDAYKNDQ
+468 SVSAAYKTDQ
-478 STVTGAD
+478 SKVTGAD
-485 GTERPSVQIGSAQA
+485 GVERPAVQIGSAAA
-499 SDKTD
+499 SDRTD
-504 VVYLEKGSVIRD
+504 VVYLEKGGVIRD
-516 KVTLNVTDVNGD
+516 KVTLGVSDVNGD
-528 GKVDTQDWLHTKDGQ
+528 GKTDTADWLHTKDGQ
-543 GEGKETEDNQITLT
+543 GEGRETEANQITIR
-557 VNGTIYGGMTREQAE
+557 VNGTLYGGMTREQAE

-606 LISSSD
+606 LLSSRKG
-612 EDKPVAQWKAEDGVD
+612 EKPAGVWKAENGID
-627 LTNLPSGYATF
+627 LTNPPSGYATF
-638 VFDIANK
+638 VYDIANK

-657 SKDYPFAKDVH
+657 SDDYPFAKDVH

-676 TVMIRLTPKL
+676 TVMFRLTPKL

-695 KAGETTI
+695 KAGETTV

-713 DVWPTYPETNVTEG
+713 DVWPTYPQSNVTEG
-727 ETAKSTPLSL
+727 ETPKGTPLSL
-737 DFHGVLYKVSDDPSS
+737 DFHGVLYKVSDDPSA

-764 VKVHEADIKDVT
+764 VKVHETDIKDVT

-784 SFTLTDTGT
+784 SFTLTESGT

-812 LAALAWRQLTHGRVQ
+812 LAALAWRQLTHGKVQ

-836 VRVQGKKPD
+836 VRVRKPET
-845 VPKCEVSTKSQGE
+845 PKCEVSTRSQGE
-858 VAFENDKADLHD
+858 VTMENGKADLHD

-882 AEFELWK
+882 AEFELWR
-889 QANGDQSG
+889 QADGDQSG
-897 DVLITVTGKVDAVD
+897 DVLITVTGKVDAKD
-911 GAHSPTV
+911 GIHSPTV

-934 KSGKLI
+934 QTGGLV
-940 SYGDARKSNE
+940 SYGDARKPNE

>member
-1 MGRNNNPTR
+1 M
-10 GSTIRHVVRTIAAAS
+10 GSTHNDRHWARTLAAGV

-30 LVAGMLV
+30 LAAGMLV
-37 AGTANAAS
+37 AGTADAAD
-45 MRDPFERTIQNSNPG
+45 MRDPFERSIQNGNPG
-60 LWTNLGT
+60 LWANMGT
-67 ITFSNGNKYENM
+67 ITFSNGRKYEDM

-87 RVNGRNTYCIQ
+87 RVNGRNVYCIQ
-98 ADVLYT
+98 ADTLYT
-104 DTPEG
+104 GTAG
-109 PWSEWTD
+109 TWGEWTD
-116 ENSRPDAQ
+116 AKTKPDAQ
-124 RLAWLTDKYNGN
+124 RLAWLADRYNGN
-136 KDDLTQAAIAGL
+136 TDDLTQAAIAGL
-148 IHREL
+148 IHQKL

-172 TSWATYEAKM
+172 TSWDTYTKKM

-189 VANTPENLDMTYKY
+189 VANTPTNLDMKY
-203 TTGERKGSVTPS
+203 QYTIGKRKGTINVG
-215 ITNGNGAEIAGIQYT
+215 IQNGNGANIVGAQYT
-230 VTLNGPAVFDQT
+230 ATLNGPAVFDQT
-242 KTSTISGTTTN
+242 GKNTISGTTTGSDQHI
-253 EAIHLPWTATGNGKV
+253 AWTATGNGKV
-268 TSTVQHKIPKAI
+268 TVIMQYKVLKA
-280 RLDSPNQN
+280 RKLNSPNQN
-288 LMGPTDPQTVSKNI
+288 LMAPSDPETVSKNI
-302 QFDVLNNFKPTI
+302 QFEVLNNFKPTI
-314 ESNQTDHRIEYGHAP
+314 ESNQSDHRIEYGHAP

-380 VTGDKDGAT
+380 VTGDRDGAT
-389 NHVDATSITM
+389 NHVDAASITM
-399 DPDFVKAHKGA
+399 DPGFVKAHKGA
-410 TPSNLPDTGWYTW
+410 TPSSLPDTGWYTW

-453 ESTQHMRN
+453 ESTQHVRN

-468 SVSDAYKNDQ
+468 SVSGAYRNDQ

-516 KVTLNVTDVNGD
+516 KVTLGVTDVNGD

-557 VNGTIYGGMTREQAE
+557 VNGSIYGGMTREQAE

-638 VFDIANK
+638 VFDIANR
-645 DQDTESQTGIKP
+645 DQDTESQTGIEP
-657 SKDYPFAKDVH
+657 SRDYPFAKDVH

-676 TVMIRLTPKL
+676 TVMFRLTPKL
-686 DSTVSSKEV
+686 DSTVSSKEI
-695 KAGETTI
+695 KAGETTV
-702 DKLVVAKTNEK
+702 DRLVVAKTNEK
-713 DVWPTYPETNVTEG
+713 DVWPTYPQSNVTEG
-727 ETAKSTPLSL
+727 ETPKGTPLSL
-737 DFHGVLYKVSDDPSS
+737 DFHGVLYKVSDDPAA
-752 AIEETD
+752 AIEQTD

-776 KFGTYTTD
+776 GFGTYTTD
-784 SFTLTDTGT
+784 SFTLTESGT
-793 YAWHWVMTPSL
+793 YAWHWTMTPSL
-804 TGDQNHNP
+804 AGDQNHNP

-836 VRVQGKKPD
+836 VRVQGRKPET
-845 VPKCEVSTKSQGE
+845 PRCEVSTRSQGE
-858 VAFENDKADLHD
+858 VTMENGRADLHD
-870 ELLLKNCEQAAK
+870 ELLLRNCEQAAK

-897 DVLITVTGKVDAVD
+897 DVLITVTGKVGAKD
-911 GAHSPTV
+911 GVHSPTV
-918 TVHET
+918 TVKET

-940 SYGDARKSNE
+940 SYGDARKPNE
-950 TVLVKE
+950 TVTVRE
-956 KGLAS
+956 KQLAS
-961 TGVGTPM
+961 TGTGVLPAVAAGM
-968 LLWAGVLAG
+968 LLAGLG
-977 AGIALALAG
+977 AAFALRNRRRA
-986 SRKRIRL
+986 

>member
-10 GSTIRHVVRTIAAAS
+10 GSTIRHVVRTIAAGV

-30 LVAGMLV
+30 LAAGMLV
-37 AGTANAAS
+37 AGTADAAD
-45 MRDPFERTIQNSNPG
+45 MRDPFERSIQNGNPG
-60 LWTNLGT
+60 LWANMGT
-67 ITFSNGNKYENM
+67 ITFSNGHKYEDM

-87 RVNGRNTYCIQ
+87 KVNGKNVYCIQ
-98 ADVLYT
+98 ADTLYT
-104 DTPEG
+104 GTAG
-109 PWSEWTD
+109 TWGEWTD
-116 ENSRPDAQ
+116 AKTKPDAQ

-136 KDDLTQAAIAGL
+136 TDDLTQAAIAGL
-148 IHREL
+148 IHQKL
-153 DPIGPEYLQNVQR
+153 DPMGEEYLKGIER

-172 TSWATYEAKM
+172 TSWDTYTKKM

-189 VANTPENLDMTYKY
+189 VANTPSNLDMRYQY
-203 TTGERKGSVTPS
+203 TIGQRKGTIDVG
-215 ITNGNGAEIAGIQYT
+215 IQNGNGGFLSGITYT
-230 VTLNGPAVFDQT
+230 ATLKGPAVFDQT
-242 KTSTISGTTTN
+242 GKNTISGTTTN
-253 EAIHLPWTATGNGKV
+253 SAQHVAWTATGNGKV
-268 TSTVQHKIPKAI
+268 MPVFNYKVPKAAK
-280 RLDSPNQN
+280 LSSPNQN
-288 LMGPTDPQTVSKNI
+288 LMAATDPETVSENI
-302 QFDVLNNFKPTI
+302 QFEVLNNFKPTI

-335 HVDPTGG
+335 HVDPSGG

-352 TGTLYYFAKKPVEG
+352 TGTLYYFANKPVEG
-366 RTTVKDGVKAATAT
+366 RTTVRDGAKAATAT
-380 VTGDKDGAT
+380 AAGDRDGAT
-389 NHVDATSITM
+389 SHVDASSITM
-399 DPDFVKAHKGA
+399 DPGFVKAHPGA
-410 TPSNLPDTGWYTW
+410 TPSNLPATGWYTW
-423 VWQITP
+423 VWEITP
-429 DMQDANMKQ
+429 GMQDADMRQ
-438 YLSTDYDW
+438 YLPADYDW

-453 ESTQHMRN
+453 ETTLHVRS
-461 MQPTIKS
+461 MQPTITS
-468 SVSDAYKNDQ
+468 SVSAAYKTDQ
-478 STVTGAD
+478 SKVTGAD
-485 GTERPSVQIGSAQA
+485 GVERPAVQIGSQAA
-499 SDKTD
+499 SDRTD
-504 VVYLEKGSVIRD
+504 VVYLEKGGVIRD
-516 KVTLNVTDVNGD
+516 KVTLGVADVNGD
-528 GKVDTQDWLHTKDGQ
+528 GKTDTADWLHTKDGQ
-543 GEGKETEDNQITLT
+543 GEGRETEANQITIR
-557 VNGTIYGGMTREQAE
+557 VNGTLYGGMTREQAE

-606 LISSSD
+606 LLSSRKG
-612 EDKPVAQWKAEDGVD
+612 EKPAGVWKAENGID
-627 LTNLPSGYATF
+627 LTNPPSGYATF
-638 VFDIANK
+638 VYDIANK

-657 SKDYPFAKDVH
+657 SDDYPFAKDVH

-676 TVMIRLTPKL
+676 TVMFRLTPKL

-695 KAGETTI
+695 KAGETTV

-727 ETAKSTPLSL
+727 ETPKSTPLSL
-737 DFHGVLYKVSDDPSS
+737 DFHGVLYKVSDDPSA

-764 VKVHEADIKDVT
+764 VKVHETDIKDVT

-784 SFTLTDTGT
+784 SFTLTESGT

-812 LAALAWRQLTHGRVQ
+812 LAALAWRQLTHGKVQ

-836 VRVQGKKPD
+836 VRVRKPET
-845 VPKCEVSTKSQGE
+845 PKCEVSTKSQGE
-858 VAFENDKADLHD
+858 VTFENGKADLHD
-870 ELLLKNCEQAAK
+870 ELLLKNCSDAAK

-889 QANGDQSG
+889 QSNGDQSG
-897 DVLITVTGKVDAVD
+897 DVLITVTGKVDAKD
-911 GAHSPTV
+911 GIHSPTV

-934 KSGKLI
+934 QTGKLI
-940 SYGDARKSNE
+940 SYGDARKPNE

>member
-1 MGRNNNPTR
+1 MGRNSNPTR

-25 AAAAT
+25 AAVAT
-30 LVAGMLV
+30 LAAGMLV
-37 AGTANAAS
+37 AGTANAAV
-45 MRDPFERTIQNSNPG
+45 MRDPGERSIQNGNPG
-60 LWTNLGT
+60 LWTNVGT
-67 ITFSNGNKYENM
+67 ITFSNGKKYENIA
-79 EQSLGVVD
+79 QSLGVVD
-87 RVNGRNTYCIQ
+87 RVNGKNAYCIQ
-98 ADVLYT
+98 ADTLYT
-104 DTPEG
+104 GTSGTWGD
-109 PWSEWTD
+109 WTD
-116 ENSRPDAQ
+116 ERTKPDAQ
-124 RLAWLTDKYNGN
+124 KLAWLTNKYNN
-136 KDDLTQAAIAGL
+136 DRDDLTQAAIAGL
-148 IHREL
+148 IHQKL
-153 DPIGPEYLQNVQR
+153 DPMGNEYLNGLRQ
-166 LGWKDG
+166 LGWADG
-172 TSWATYEAKM
+172 PSWDAYAAKM
-182 NELWNEA
+182 DSLWNEA
-189 VANTPENLDMTYKY
+189 VNGTPTNLDMKY
-203 TTGERKGSVTPS
+203 QYTIGQRKGLVTPS
-215 ITNGNGAEIAGIQYT
+215 IMNGNGQYVSGLQYT
-230 VTLNGPAVFDQT
+230 VTLNGPAVFDQNN
-242 KTSTISGTTTN
+242 STAITGTTTN
-253 EAIHLPWTATGNGKV
+253 KKQDIAWTATGNGKV
-268 TSTVQHKIPKAI
+268 TYKLTYKNPQAI
-280 RLDSPNQN
+280 RLNSPNQD
-288 LMGPTDPQTVSKNI
+288 LMAPTDPQIVSKNI
-302 QFDVLNNFKPTI
+302 QFEVRNNFKPTI

-342 DWIEGATIKS
+342 DWIQGATIKS
-352 TGTLYYFAKKPVEG
+352 TGTLYYFANKPVEG
-366 RTTVKDGVKAATAT
+366 RTTVRDGVKAATAT
-380 VTGDKDGAT
+380 AAGDRDGAT
-389 NHVDATSITM
+389 SHVDASSITM
-399 DPDFVKAHKGA
+399 DPGFVKAHPGA
-410 TPSNLPDTGWYTW
+410 TPSSLPATGWYTW

-429 DMQDANMKQ
+429 GMQDANMRQ
-438 YLSTDYDW
+438 YLPADYDW

-453 ESTQHMRN
+453 ETTLHVRS
-461 MQPTIKS
+461 MQPTITS
-468 SVSDAYKNDQ
+468 SVSAAYKTDQ
-478 STVTGAD
+478 SKVTGAD
-485 GTERPSVQIGSAQA
+485 GVERPAVQIGSAAA
-499 SDKTD
+499 SDRTD
-504 VVYLEKGSVIRD
+504 VVYLEKGGVIRD
-516 KVTLNVTDVNGD
+516 KVTLGVSDVNGD
-528 GKVDTQDWLHTKDGQ
+528 GKTDTADWLHTKDGQ
-543 GEGKETEDNQITLT
+543 GEGRETEANQITIR
-557 VNGTIYGGMTREQAE
+557 VNGTLYGGMTREQAE

-606 LISSSD
+606 LLSSRKG
-612 EDKPVAQWKAEDGVD
+612 EKPAGVWKAENGID

-638 VFDIANK
+638 VYDIANK

-657 SKDYPFAKDVH
+657 SDDYPFAKDVH

-727 ETAKSTPLSL
+727 ETPKSTPLSL
-737 DFHGVLYKVSDDPSS
+737 DFHGVLYKVSDDPSA

-764 VKVHEADIKDVT
+764 VKVHETDIKDVT

-784 SFTLTDTGT
+784 SFTLTESGT

-812 LAALAWRQLTHGRVQ
+812 LTALAWRQLTHGKVQ

-858 VAFENDKADLHD
+858 VTMENGRADLHD

-968 LLWAGVLAG
+968 LLWAGGLAG

>member
-10 GSTIRHVVRTIAAAS
+10 GSTIRHVVRTIAAGV

-30 LVAGMLV
+30 LAAGMLV
-37 AGTANAAS
+37 AGTADAAD
-45 MRDPFERTIQNSNPG
+45 MRDPFERSIQNGNPG
-60 LWTNLGT
+60 LWANMGT
-67 ITFSNGNKYENM
+67 ITFSNGHKYEDM

-87 RVNGRNTYCIQ
+87 KVNGKNVYCIQ
-98 ADVLYT
+98 ADTLYT
-104 DTPEG
+104 GTAG
-109 PWSEWTD
+109 TWGEWTD
-116 ENSRPDAQ
+116 AKTKPDAQ

-136 KDDLTQAAIAGL
+136 TDDLTQAAIAGL
-148 IHREL
+148 IHQKL
-153 DPIGPEYLQNVQR
+153 DPMGEEYLKGIER

-172 TSWATYEAKM
+172 TSWDTYTKKM

-189 VANTPENLDMTYKY
+189 VANTPSNLDMRYQY
-203 TTGERKGSVTPS
+203 TIGQRKGTIDVG
-215 ITNGNGAEIAGIQYT
+215 IQNGNGGFLSGITYT
-230 VTLNGPAVFDQT
+230 ATLKGPAVFDQT
-242 KTSTISGTTTN
+242 GKNTISGTTTN
-253 EAIHLPWTATGNGKV
+253 SAQHVAWTATGNGKV
-268 TSTVQHKIPKAI
+268 MPVFNYKVPKAAK
-280 RLDSPNQN
+280 LSSPNQN
-288 LMGPTDPQTVSKNI
+288 LMAATDPETVSKNI
-302 QFDVLNNFKPTI
+302 QFEVLNNFKPTI

-335 HVDPTGG
+335 HVDPSGG

-366 RTTVKDGVKAATAT
+366 QTTVKDGVKAATAT
-380 VTGDKDGAT
+380 VIGDKDGAT
-389 NHVDATSITM
+389 NHVDAASITM
-399 DPDFVKAHKGA
+399 DPDFVKTHPGA
-410 TPSNLPDTGWYTW
+410 TPSSLPDTGWYTW

-453 ESTQHMRN
+453 ESTQHVRN

-516 KVTLNVTDVNGD
+516 KVTLGVSDVNGD
-528 GKVDTQDWLHTKDGQ
+528 GRTDTADWLHTKDGQ
-543 GEGKETEDNQITLT
+543 GEGRETEANQITIR
-557 VNGTIYGGMTREQAE
+557 VNGTLYGGMTREQAE
-572 QAQKDTAAG
+572 QAQKDAASG

-595 ATFTTNKAGDY
+595 TTFTTNKAGDY
-606 LISSSD
+606 LLSSRKG
-612 EDKPVAQWKAEDGVD
+612 EKPAGVWKAENGID
-627 LTNLPSGYATF
+627 LTNPPSGYATF
-638 VFDIANK
+638 VYDIANR
-645 DQDTESQTGIKP
+645 DQDTKSQTGIEP
-657 SKDYPFAKDVH
+657 SRDYPFAKDVH

-676 TVMIRLTPKL
+676 TIMTRLTPKL

-695 KAGETTI
+695 KAGETTV

-727 ETAKSTPLSL
+727 EIPKATPLSL
-737 DFHGVLYKVSDDPSS
+737 DFHGVLYKVSDDPSA

-764 VKVHEADIKDVT
+764 VKVHETDIKDVT

-784 SFTLTDTGT
+784 SFTLTESGT
-793 YAWHWVMTPSL
+793 YAWHWTMTPSL

-812 LAALAWRQLTHGRVQ
+812 LAALAWRQLTHGKVQ

-836 VRVQGKKPD
+836 VRVRKPET
-845 VPKCEVSTKSQGE
+845 PKCEVSTKSQGE
-858 VAFENDKADLHD
+858 VTFENGKADLHD
-870 ELLLKNCEQAAK
+870 ELLLKNCSDAAK

-889 QANGDQSG
+889 QSNGDQSG
-897 DVLITVTGKVDAVD
+897 DVLITVTGKVDAKD
-911 GAHSPTV
+911 GVHSPTV

-934 KSGKLI
+934 QTGKLI

-977 AGIALALAG
+977 AGVALALAG

>member
-25 AAAAT
+25 AAVAT
-30 LVAGMLV
+30 LAAGLLV
-37 AGTANAAS
+37 AGTADAAT
-45 MRDPFERTIQNSNPG
+45 MRDPFERSIQNGNPG
-60 LWTNLGT
+60 LWSNVGT
-67 ITFSNGNKYENM
+67 ITFSSGKKYENM
-79 EQSLGVVD
+79 AQSLGVVD
-87 RVNGRNTYCIQ
+87 RVNGKNTYCIE
-98 ADVLYT
+98 ADTLYT
-104 DTPEG
+104 GTTGDWG
-109 PWSEWTD
+109 DWTD
-116 ENSRPDAQ
+116 ERTKPDAQ
-124 RLAWLTDKYNGN
+124 RLAWLADRYNGDR
-136 KDDLTQAAIAGL
+136 DDLTQAAIAGL
-148 IHREL
+148 IHQKL
-153 DPIGPEYLQNVQR
+153 DPMGNEYLNGLRQ
-166 LGWKDG
+166 LGWADRP
-172 TSWATYEAKM
+172 SWDAYTAKM
-182 NELWNEA
+182 NSLWTEA
-189 VANTPENLDMTYKY
+189 VNGTPKDLDMQYRY
-203 TTGERKGSVTPS
+203 TTGKRKGLVTPS
-215 ITNGNGAEIAGIQYT
+215 IMNGNGVEIAGIQYT
-230 VTLNGPAVFDQT
+230 VTLKGPAVFDQT
-242 KTSTISGTTTN
+242 GTNTISGTTTN
-253 EAIHLPWTATGNGKV
+253 EAIHLSWTATGNGKV
-268 TSTVQHKIPKAI
+268 TSIVQHKIPKAT
-280 RLDSPNQN
+280 RLESPNQN

-302 QFDVLNNFKPTI
+302 QFEVLNNFKPTI
-314 ESNQTDHRIEYGHAP
+314 QSDQSDHRIEYGHAP

-342 DWIEGATIKS
+342 DWIQGATIKS

-366 RTTVKDGVKAATAT
+366 RTTVRDGVKAATAT
-380 VTGDKDGAT
+380 AAGDRDGAT
-389 NHVDATSITM
+389 SHVDASSIAM
-399 DPDFVKAHKGA
+399 DPGFVKAHPGA
-410 TPSNLPDTGWYTW
+410 TPSSLPDTGWYTW

-438 YLSTDYDW
+438 YLSPDYDW

-453 ESTQHMRN
+453 ETTLHVRS
-461 MQPTIKS
+461 MQPTITS
-468 SVSDAYKNDQ
+468 SVSAAYKTDQ
-478 STVTGAD
+478 SKVTGAD
-485 GTERPSVQIGSAQA
+485 GIERPAVQIGSAAA
-499 SDKTD
+499 SDRTD
-504 VVYLEKGSVIRD
+504 VVYLEKGGVIRD
-516 KVTLNVTDVNGD
+516 KVTLGVSDVNGD
-528 GKVDTQDWLHTKDGQ
+528 GKTDTADWLHTKDGQ
-543 GEGKETEDNQITLT
+543 GEGRETEANQITIR
-557 VNGTIYGGMTREQAE
+557 VNGTLYGGMTREQAE

-612 EDKPVAQWKAEDGVD
+612 EDKPVTQWKAEDGVD

-657 SKDYPFAKDVH
+657 SDDYPFAKDVH

-676 TVMIRLTPKL
+676 TVMFRLTPKL

-727 ETAKSTPLSL
+727 ETPKSTPLSL
-737 DFHGVLYKVSDDPSS
+737 DFHGVLYKVSDDPSA

-764 VKVHEADIKDVT
+764 VKVHETDIKDVT

-784 SFTLTDTGT
+784 SFTLTESGT
-793 YAWHWVMTPSL
+793 YAWHWTMTPSL

-812 LAALAWRQLTHGRVQ
+812 LTALAWRQLTHGKVQ

-836 VRVQGKKPD
+836 VRVRKPET
-845 VPKCEVSTKSQGE
+845 PKCEVSTKSQGE
-858 VAFENDKADLHD
+858 VTMENGRADLHD

-897 DVLITVTGKVDAVD
+897 DVLITVTGKVHAKD

-934 KSGKLI
+934 QTGKLI

>member
-25 AAAAT
+25 ATVAT
-30 LVAGMLV
+30 LAAGMLV
-37 AGTANAAS
+37 AGTADAAD
-45 MRDPFERTIQNSNPG
+45 MRDPFERSIQNGNPG
-60 LWTNLGT
+60 LWANMGT
-67 ITFSNGNKYENM
+67 ITFSNGHKYEDM

-87 RVNGRNTYCIQ
+87 KVNGKNVYCIQ
-98 ADVLYT
+98 ADTLYT
-104 DTPEG
+104 GTAG
-109 PWSEWTD
+109 TWGEWTD
-116 ENSRPDAQ
+116 AKTKPDAQ

-136 KDDLTQAAIAGL
+136 TDDLTQAAIAGL
-148 IHREL
+148 IHQKL
-153 DPIGPEYLQNVQR
+153 DPMGEEYLKGIER

-172 TSWATYEAKM
+172 TSWDTYTKKM

-189 VANTPENLDMTYKY
+189 VANTPSNLDMRRQY
-203 TTGERKGSVTPS
+203 TIGQRKGTIDVG
-215 ITNGNGAEIAGIQYT
+215 IQNGNGGFLSGITYT
-230 VTLNGPAVFDQT
+230 ATLKGPAVFDQT
-242 KTSTISGTTTN
+242 GKNTISGTTTN
-253 EAIHLPWTATGNGKV
+253 SAQHVAWTATGNGKV
-268 TSTVQHKIPKAI
+268 MPVFNYKVPKAAK
-280 RLDSPNQN
+280 LSSPNQN
-288 LMGPTDPQTVSKNI
+288 LMAATDPETVSKNI
-302 QFDVLNNFKPTI
+302 QFEVLNNFKPTI

-335 HVDPTGG
+335 HVDPSGG

-366 RTTVKDGVKAATAT
+366 QTTVKDGVKAATAT

-389 NHVDATSITM
+389 NHVDAASITM
-399 DPDFVKAHKGA
+399 DPDFVKTHPGA
-410 TPSNLPDTGWYTW
+410 TPSSLPDTGWYTW

-453 ESTQHMRN
+453 ETTLHVRN
-461 MQPTIKS
+461 MQPTITS
-468 SVSDAYKNDQ
+468 SVSAAYKTDQ
-478 STVTGAD
+478 SKVTGAD
-485 GTERPSVQIGSAQA
+485 GIERPAVQIGSAAA
-499 SDKTD
+499 SDRTD
-504 VVYLEKGSVIRD
+504 VVYLEKGGVIRD
-516 KVTLNVTDVNGD
+516 KVTLGVSDVNGD
-528 GKVDTQDWLHTKDGQ
+528 GKTDTADWLHTKDGQ
-543 GEGKETEDNQITLT
+543 GEGRETEANQITIR
-557 VNGTIYGGMTREQAE
+557 VNGTLYGGMTREQAE
-572 QAQKDTAAG
+572 QAQKDAASG
-581 KTVELPKQ
+581 KTVELPRQ

-595 ATFTTNKAGDY
+595 TTFTTNKAGDY
-606 LISSSD
+606 LLSSRKG
-612 EDKPVAQWKAEDGVD
+612 EKPAGVWKAENGID
-627 LTNLPSGYATF
+627 LTNPPSGYATF
-638 VFDIANK
+638 VYDIANR
-645 DQDTESQTGIKP
+645 DQDTKNQTGIEP
-657 SKDYPFAKDVH
+657 SRDYPFAKDVH

-676 TVMIRLTPKL
+676 TVMFRLTPKL

-695 KAGETTI
+695 KAGETTV

-727 ETAKSTPLSL
+727 ETPKGTPLSL
-737 DFHGVLYKVSDDPSS
+737 DFHGVLYKVSDDPSA

-764 VKVHEADIKDVT
+764 VKVHETDIKDVT

-784 SFTLTDTGT
+784 SFTLTESGT

-812 LAALAWRQLTHGRVQ
+812 LAALAWRQLTHGKVQ

-836 VRVQGKKPD
+836 VRVRKPET
-845 VPKCEVSTKSQGE
+845 PKCEVSTKSQGE
-858 VAFENDKADLHD
+858 VTFENGKADLHD
-870 ELLLKNCEQAAK
+870 ELLLKNCSDAAK
-882 AEFELWK
+882 AEFELWR
-889 QANGDQSG
+889 QADGDQSG
-897 DVLITVTGKVDAVD
+897 DVLITVTGKVDAKD
-911 GAHSPTV
+911 GIHSPTV

-934 KSGKLI
+934 QTGKLI
-940 SYGDARKSNE
+940 SYGDARKPNE

>member
-25 AAAAT
+25 AAVAT
-30 LVAGMLV
+30 LAAGMLV
-37 AGTANAAS
+37 AGTANAAVT
-45 MRDPFERTIQNSNPG
+45 RDPSERSIQNGNPG

-67 ITFSNGNKYENM
+67 LTFSNGVSYPDV

-87 RVNGRNTYCIQ
+87 RVNGKNAYCIQ

-104 DTPEG
+104 GTAGTWGD
-109 PWSEWTD
+109 WTD
-116 ENSRPDAQ
+116 ERTKPDAQ
-124 RLAWLTDKYNGN
+124 KLAWLANRYNN
-136 KDDLTQAAIAGL
+136 DRDDLTQAAIAGL
-148 IHREL
+148 VHRKL
-153 DPIGPEYLQNVQR
+153 DPMGGEYLNGIQR

-172 TSWATYEAKM
+172 TGWDTYAAKM
-182 NELWNEA
+182 DSLWNEA
-189 VANTPENLDMTYKY
+189 VANTPSNLDMQYRY
-203 TTGERKGSVTPS
+203 TTGKRKGLVTPS
-215 ITNGNGAEIAGIQYT
+215 IMNGNGVEIAGIQYT
-230 VTLNGPAVFDQT
+230 VTLKGPAVFDQT
-242 KTSTISGTTTN
+242 GTNTISGTTTN
-253 EAIHLPWTATGNGKV
+253 EAIHLSWTATGNGKV
-268 TSTVQHKIPKAI
+268 TSIVQHKIPKAT
-280 RLDSPNQN
+280 RLESPNQN

-302 QFDVLNNFKPTI
+302 QFEVLNNFKPTI
-314 ESNQTDHRIEYGHAP
+314 RSDQSDHRIEYGHAP

-342 DWIEGATIKS
+342 DWIQGATIKS

-366 RTTVKDGVKAATAT
+366 QTTVRDGVKAVTAT

-389 NHVDATSITM
+389 SHVDASSITM
-399 DPDFVKAHKGA
+399 DPDFVKTHPGA
-410 TPSNLPDTGWYTW
+410 TPSSLPATGWYTW
-423 VWQITP
+423 VWEITP
-429 DMQDANMKQ
+429 DMQDANMRQ
-438 YLSTDYDW
+438 YLPADYDW

-453 ESTQHMRN
+453 ETTLHVRN
-461 MQPTIKS
+461 MQPTITS
-468 SVSDAYKNDQ
+468 SVSAAYKTDQ
-478 STVTGAD
+478 SKVTGAD
-485 GTERPSVQIGSAQA
+485 GVERPAVQIGSQAA
-499 SDKTD
+499 SDRTD

-516 KVTLNVTDVNGD
+516 KVTLGVSDVNGD
-528 GKVDTQDWLHTKDGQ
+528 GRTDTADWLHTKDGQ
-543 GEGKETEDNQITLT
+543 GEGRETEANQITIR
-557 VNGTIYGGMTREQAE
+557 VNGTLYGGMTREQAE
-572 QAQKDTAAG
+572 QAQKDAASG
-581 KTVELPKQ
+581 KNVELPKQ

-595 ATFTTNKAGDY
+595 ATFTTNKTGDY
-606 LISSSD
+606 LLSSRKG
-612 EDKPVAQWKAEDGVD
+612 EKPAGVWKAENGID
-627 LTNLPSGYATF
+627 LTNPPSGYATF
-638 VFDIANK
+638 VYDIANR
-645 DQDTESQTGIKP
+645 DQDTKNQTGIEP
-657 SKDYPFAKDVH
+657 SRDYPFAKDVH

-676 TVMIRLTPKL
+676 TIMTRLTPRL

-695 KAGETTI
+695 KAGETTV
-702 DKLVVAKTNEK
+702 DRLVVAKTNEK
-713 DVWPTYPETNVTEG
+713 DVWPTYPQSNVTEG
-727 ETAKSTPLSL
+727 ETPKGTPLSL
-737 DFHGVLYKVSDDPSS
+737 DFHGVLYKVSDDPSA

-764 VKVHEADIKDVT
+764 VKVHETDIKDVT

-784 SFTLTDTGT
+784 SFTLTESGT

-812 LAALAWRQLTHGRVQ
+812 LAALAWRQLTHGKVQ

-836 VRVQGKKPD
+836 VRVRKPET
-845 VPKCEVSTKSQGE
+845 PKCEVSTRSQGE
-858 VAFENDKADLHD
+858 VTMENGGADLHD
-870 ELLLKNCEQAAK
+870 ELLLKNCGQAAK

-889 QANGDQSG
+889 QSNGDQSG
-897 DVLITVTGKVDAVD
+897 DVLITVTGKVDAKD
-911 GAHSPTV
+911 GVHSPTV

-934 KSGKLI
+934 QTGKLI

>member
-10 GSTIRHVVRTIAAAS
+10 GSTIRHVVRTIAAGV

-30 LVAGMLV
+30 LAAGMLV
-37 AGTANAAS
+37 AGTADAAD
-45 MRDPFERTIQNSNPG
+45 MRDPFERSIQNGNPG
-60 LWTNLGT
+60 LWANMGT
-67 ITFSNGNKYENM
+67 ITFSNGHKYEDM

-87 RVNGRNTYCIQ
+87 KVNGKNVYCIQ
-98 ADVLYT
+98 ADTLYT
-104 DTPEG
+104 GTAG
-109 PWSEWTD
+109 TWGEWTD
-116 ENSRPDAQ
+116 AKTKPDAQ

-136 KDDLTQAAIAGL
+136 TDDLTQAAIAGL
-148 IHREL
+148 IHQKL
-153 DPIGPEYLQNVQR
+153 DPMGEEYLKGIER

-172 TSWATYEAKM
+172 TSWDTYTKKM

-189 VANTPENLDMTYKY
+189 VANTPSNLDMRYQY
-203 TTGERKGSVTPS
+203 TIGQRKGTIDVG
-215 ITNGNGAEIAGIQYT
+215 IQNGNGGFLSGITYT
-230 VTLNGPAVFDQT
+230 ATLKGPAVFDQT
-242 KTSTISGTTTN
+242 GKNTISGTTTN
-253 EAIHLPWTATGNGKV
+253 SAQHVAWTATGNGKV
-268 TSTVQHKIPKAI
+268 MPVFNYKVPKAAK
-280 RLDSPNQN
+280 LSSPNQN
-288 LMGPTDPQTVSKNI
+288 LMAATDPETVSKNI
-302 QFDVLNNFKPTI
+302 QFEVLNNFKPTI
-314 ESNQTDHRIEYGHAP
+314 QSDQSDHRIEYGHAP

-342 DWIEGATIKS
+342 DWIQGATIKS

-380 VTGDKDGAT
+380 VAGDRDGAT
-389 NHVDATSITM
+389 SHVDASSIAM
-399 DPDFVKAHKGA
+399 DPGFVKAHPGA
-410 TPSNLPDTGWYTW
+410 TPSSLPATGWYTW
-423 VWQITP
+423 VWEITP
-429 DMQDANMKQ
+429 GMQDANMRQ
-438 YLSTDYDW
+438 YLSPDYDW

-453 ESTQHMRN
+453 ETTLHVRG
-461 MQPTIKS
+461 MQPTITS
-468 SVSDAYKNDQ
+468 SVSAAYRTDQ
-478 STVTGAD
+478 SKVTGAD
-485 GTERPSVQIGSAQA
+485 GIERPAVQIGSAAA

-504 VVYLEKGSVIRD
+504 VVYLEKGGVIRD
-516 KVTLNVTDVNGD
+516 KVTLGVSDVNGD
-528 GKVDTQDWLHTKDGQ
+528 GKTDTADWLHTKDGQ
-543 GEGKETEDNQITLT
+543 GEGRETEANQITIR
-557 VNGTIYGGMTREQAE
+557 VNGTLYGGMTREQAE

-595 ATFTTNKAGDY
+595 TTFTTNKAGDY

-638 VFDIANK
+638 VYDIANK

-657 SKDYPFAKDVH
+657 SDDYPFAKDVH

-676 TVMIRLTPKL
+676 TVMFRLTPKL

-695 KAGETTI
+695 KAGETTV
-702 DKLVVAKTNEK
+702 DRLVVAKTNEK

-727 ETAKSTPLSL
+727 ETPKGTPLSL
-737 DFHGVLYKVSDDPSS
+737 DFHGVLYKVSDDPSA

-764 VKVHEADIKDVT
+764 VKVHETDIKDVT
-776 KFGTYTTD
+776 RFGTYTTD
-784 SFTLTDTGT
+784 SFTLTESGT

-812 LAALAWRQLTHGRVQ
+812 LAALAWRQLTHGKVQ

-836 VRVQGKKPD
+836 VRVRKPET
-845 VPKCEVSTKSQGE
+845 PKCEVSTKSQGE
-858 VAFENDKADLHD
+858 VTFENGKADLHD
-870 ELLLKNCEQAAK
+870 ELLLKNCSDAAK

-889 QANGDQSG
+889 QSNGDQSG
-897 DVLITVTGKVDAVD
+897 DVLITVTGKVDAKD
-911 GAHSPTV
+911 GIHSPTV

-934 KSGKLI
+934 QTGKLI
-940 SYGDARKSNE
+940 SYGDARKPNE